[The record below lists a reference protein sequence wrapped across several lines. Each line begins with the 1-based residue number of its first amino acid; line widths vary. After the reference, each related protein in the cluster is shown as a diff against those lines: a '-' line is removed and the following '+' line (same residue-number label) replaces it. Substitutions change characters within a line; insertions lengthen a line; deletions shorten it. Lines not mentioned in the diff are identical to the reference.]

1 VGAFILSFLFQKVFR
16 SAFFRFNKSFF
27 LSFLSFFG
35 ISKFES
41 LFFVCIRTKAGS
53 VAEWYKGFL
62 STTAIKIT
70 TD

>member
-27 LSFLSFFG
+27 SFFFFG

-41 LFFVCIRTKAGS
+41 LFLFASEPKLGACWSGTKDF
-53 VAEWYKGFL
+53 YQLQQLK
-62 STTAIKIT
+62 
-70 TD
+70 